1 MSLGLRQKLIIA
13 FASTSLLI
21 TGIAFVAMLFS
32 FRAGFLQYV
41 NDHRYQSL
49 EQLQQVLAEQIVTG
63 RDWQSLIRKRR
74 EWDESIRYMLQN
86 NTQSGFVVQQR
97 PNTKKQ
103 YNNQSQPIPPPPP
116 PHRAGADTPE
126 PSFRRHPPP
135 RNRRGSSQPF
145 VLFDEQQRVIYGQ
158 VRSIESMW
166 LLPIHVRQRV
176 MGYVGLDK
184 LTHFTSDAE
193 HVFVADQTR
202 YFIWIA
208 IAASLLA
215 LGVAFILARWMMVPI
230 QRLDK
235 AMSALMQR
243 DYNANV
249 QYQSTDEIGR
259 LVSSFNQLAKALGDY
274 DRTQQRWIAD
284 ISHELR
290 TPLATLRGEVEAI
303 QEGVRVFTPQ
313 RLDSL
318 HEEVLRLQRIVD
330 DLHQLS
336 LSDAGSMRYAF
347 DTVSV
352 HTILQQVLA
361 RNDRILSQHDLH
373 HECIVSGTVQAVY
386 GDADRLAQL
395 FYNLLQNSLRY
406 TDQGGQLRITI
417 EYKSN
422 RTVDIIWEDSEPGVL
437 ATSLDKLFD
446 RLYREEKSRN
456 REKGGS
462 GLGLSICRSII
473 EAHQGHILA
482 RQSSLG
488 GVVIAITLPLMN
500 A

>member
-1 MSLGLRQKLIIA
+1 MSLGIRQKLIIA

-49 EQLQQVLAEQIVTG
+49 EQLQQVLIDSIVTE
-63 RDWQSLIRKRR
+63 RDWQALTHRRR

-86 NTQSGFVVQQR
+86 NTQSGFIIQQR
-97 PNTKKQ
+97 PNTKKPP
-103 YNNQSQPIPPPPP
+103 SPPPS
-116 PHRAGADTPE
+116 HAEVGTSESA
-126 PSFRRHPPP
+126 FRRPLSPP
-135 RNRRGSSQPF
+135 RNRRPSRQPF
-145 VLFDEQQRVIYGQ
+145 VLFDSQQQVIYGQ
-158 VRSIESMW
+158 AKTIESMW
-166 LLPIHVRQRV
+166 LLPIHIQHRV
-176 MGYVGLDK
+176 VGYVGLDK

-215 LGVAFILARWMMVPI
+215 LAVAFVLARWMVVPI

-235 AMSALMQR
+235 AMSALMRR

-249 QYQSTDEIGR
+249 QYQSKDEIGR
-259 LVSSFNQLAKALGDY
+259 LVSSFNQLAKALGEY
-274 DRTQQRWIAD
+274 DRTQQQWIAD

-303 QEGVRVFTPQ
+303 QEGVRTFTTQ

-347 DTVSV
+347 DPVLV
-352 HTILQQVLA
+352 RGIIRQVLA
-361 RNDRILSQHDLH
+361 RNHRILHQHHLC
-373 HECIVSGTVQAVY
+373 HELIVTGDEHAVY

-406 TDQGGQLRITI
+406 TDSGGQLRITI
-417 EYKSN
+417 RYN
-422 RTVDIIWEDSEPGVL
+422 NNHTVDIIWEDSEPGVL
-437 ATSLDKLFD
+437 SSSLDKLFD

-462 GLGLSICRSII
+462 GLGLSICRSIV
-473 EAHQGHILA
+473 EAHQGEVVA
-482 RQSSLG
+482 RQSPLG
-488 GVVIAITLPLMN
+488 GVAIAITLPLIN
-500 A
+500 AQ